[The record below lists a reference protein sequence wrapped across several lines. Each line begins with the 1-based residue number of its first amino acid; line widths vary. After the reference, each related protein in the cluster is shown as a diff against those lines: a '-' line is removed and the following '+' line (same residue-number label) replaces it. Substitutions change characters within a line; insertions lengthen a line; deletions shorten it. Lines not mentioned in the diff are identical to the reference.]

1 MDRRIR
7 YTKMFLKDSLLEL
20 LQKKPLSRIT
30 VTELCQMAEINRSTY
45 YVYYKDPLDQLESL
59 QEEFFCNIKRIVDE
73 DTNAKLSNHSITIL
87 KIIHYYKANKDLF
100 IALNQYY
107 GHAVYEEKLFS
118 VTKDSIIS
126 SLKNQGIELVNHQ
139 IDYILSFVIMGCDS
153 IIYTWLTR
161 DEDKYSESEIL
172 DLLYQLCFACLKK

>member
-59 QEEFFCNIKRIVDE
+59 VTEN
-73 DTNAKLSNHSITIL
+73 S
-87 KIIHYYKANKDLF
+87 
-100 IALNQYY
+100 
-107 GHAVYEEKLFS
+107 FS
-118 VTKDSIIS
+118 S
-126 SLKNQGIELVNHQ
+126 
-139 IDYILSFVIMGCDS
+139 
-153 IIYTWLTR
+153 YT
-161 DEDKYSESEIL
+161 
-172 DLLYQLCFACLKK
+172 ACP